1 MDAFDLSTLSHIVPS
16 LQVRSLW
23 LSNDARRQLGA
34 GQEEIVQEVGAN
46 FSCAHFNYF
55 SSSTWFVHYLLSTI
69 QPSGCAFQFCERGC
83 GECLKDVAKMKTLY
97 KELPYLA
104 ALSNMFSSQWQL
116 NCHLK
121 SHIVHPMPWMLPILM
136 HISSTFGID
145 NINLKLMKLNEKVSN
160 VAKHM

>member
-1 MDAFDLSTLSHIVPS
+1 MVCS
-16 LQVRSLW
+16 
-23 LSNDARRQLGA
+23 
-34 GQEEIVQEVGAN
+34 
-46 FSCAHFNYF
+46 
-55 SSSTWFVHYLLSTI
+55 LLSTI
-69 QPSGCAFQFCERGC
+69 QPSGCAFQFCETGC

>member
-1 MDAFDLSTLSHIVPS
+1 M
-16 LQVRSLW
+16 
-23 LSNDARRQLGA
+23 
-34 GQEEIVQEVGAN
+34 
-46 FSCAHFNYF
+46 
-55 SSSTWFVHYLLSTI
+55 
-69 QPSGCAFQFCERGC
+69 
-83 GECLKDVAKMKTLY
+83 KDVAKMKTLY

-160 VAKHM
+160 VAKHMYYNWKNQPRNVVTQSVSIQMLSLIQQLLSVMSM

>member
-1 MDAFDLSTLSHIVPS
+1 MAKDITQGDNL
-16 LQVRSLW
+16 VRT
-23 LSNDARRQLGA
+23 
-34 GQEEIVQEVGAN
+34 QEEILQELEAN
-46 FSCAHFNYF
+46 FSCAHFNNF
-55 SSSTWFVHYLLSTI
+55 LSSTWFVHYLLSTI
-69 QPSGCAFQFCERGC
+69 QLSGCASQFCERGC

-121 SHIVHPMPWMLPILM
+121 SHIVHPMPTMLPILM

>member
-1 MDAFDLSTLSHIVPS
+1 M
-16 LQVRSLW
+16 
-23 LSNDARRQLGA
+23 
-34 GQEEIVQEVGAN
+34 GAN
-46 FSCAHFNYF
+46 FSCAHFNNF
-55 SSSTWFVHYLLSTI
+55 LSSTWFVHYLLSTI

-145 NINLKLMKLNEKVSN
+145 NIKTISEDVQNCRGDPEILERRAKVQDSYQELRVHHPSLPPDLHPFQVMN
-160 VAKHM
+160 T